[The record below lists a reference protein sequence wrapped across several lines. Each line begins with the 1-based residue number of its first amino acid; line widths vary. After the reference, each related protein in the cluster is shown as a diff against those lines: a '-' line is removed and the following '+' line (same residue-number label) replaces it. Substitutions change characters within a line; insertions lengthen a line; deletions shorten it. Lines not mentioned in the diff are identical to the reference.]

1 MSDEITVK
9 KSTYGKIIIGIII
22 SVAVAAFF
30 GGYFVGT
37 QNVPKLDDTPSE
49 SLVVKDFR
57 DVIPSQAP
65 EDTRKLSI
73 DLDDDP
79 VKGNPDAQ
87 ITLVEFSDFQCP
99 FCARFYEQ
107 TLPSIEENFVNTGKV
122 KIVFRDFPIPNIHPN
137 ALSAHVAAECANIQG
152 KFWQYHDILFSRQ
165 QEWNKLENPQAI
177 EKFSTYAQELDMDP
191 SFNSCMQ
198 SQQPLAEIS
207 HDMEDAKKYGST
219 GTPSFFVGNEK
230 LGFVKIEGAKPYEV
244 FSNLINS
251 QLAQN

>member
-1 MSDEITVK
+1 MSDEIIVK
-9 KSTYGKIIIGIII
+9 KSTYGKIIAGIII
-22 SVAVAAFF
+22 SVAIAAFF
-30 GGYFVGT
+30 VGYFVGT
-37 QNVPKLDDTPSE
+37 QNTKQDDQPNE

-57 DVIPSQAP
+57 DVIPRQDP
-65 EDTRKLSI
+65 EDSRKLV

-79 VKGNPDAQ
+79 VKGNPDAP
-87 ITLVEFSDFQCP
+87 ITLVEFADFQCP

-107 TLPSIEENFVNTGKV
+107 TLPAIEENFVNTGKV

-137 ALSAHVAAECANIQG
+137 ALSAHIASECANVQG

-165 QEWNKLENPQAI
+165 QEWNKLENSQAI
-177 EKFSTYAQELDMDP
+177 EKFSAYAQELNLDP

-207 HDMEDAKKYGST
+207 HDMEDARKYGST
-219 GTPSFFVGNEK
+219 GTPSFFVGNDE